1 MVSVIVLLCTN
12 GVWTLHALPEK
23 SIDRLSRASQETV
36 RANLSP
42 QAAAPLEGFFCSRGK
57 CDVHPVAGTAFF
69 SAIKADALKLKLHSD
84 QFIQTSAAGDHIST
98 KCFRTAVPNPKL
110 QAEILVGLCLEEGN
124 LSLVTLFVAKEPVSG
139 DPFSGQALN
148 LCYFDDC
155 VVIGWSL
162 VVTEVIVPTGNEQM
176 KDFKVNAKHT

>member
-1 MVSVIVLLCTN
+1 MEMDIARPSGKINESPSAQAT
-12 GVWTLHALPEK
+12 GYPERRK
-23 SIDRLSRASQETV
+23 KAV

-155 VVIGWSL
+155 VVIGRSL